1 MYYNLHSCVLL
12 SNQVFVPV
20 PVIVISS
27 EPSLQTS
34 SWTSGEA
41 QSASLIKIGCF
52 TDKNPVSLYFSA
64 SKVPNES
71 STKVPLAVPVHDM
84 QLVLDICAR
93 RAKSQEIRPTLE
105 PIHYLLLVPGSPR
118 PGMRARYNFLQIEE

>member
-1 MYYNLHSCVLL
+1 MHYNLHSCVLL

-34 SWTSGEA
+34 GGHN
-41 QSASLIKIGCF
+41 LIKIGCF

-64 SKVPNES
+64 SKVPNEG
-71 STKVPLAVPVHDM
+71 STKVPLAVHDM
-84 QLVLDICAR
+84 QLVLDMYVICMSCTEGTLAL
-93 RAKSQEIRPTLE
+93 ALHLCPTSQE
-105 PIHYLLLVPGSPR
+105 PR
-118 PGMRARYNFLQIEE
+118 NKANS